1 MLTWTLGDYP
11 SLTELSAQLIET
23 AKAMSLWEVTA
34 VLLAMAY
41 LILAMRENIACWLAA
56 IASTGIYLLLMFR
69 ASLYMESGLQ
79 IFYIAMALY
88 GWYSW
93 KRGDGTG
100 RELKVSSWPGRR
112 HILPLLLILTA
123 TLVSGYLLAAFTN
136 AAMPYL
142 DSFIT
147 WGAVFTTWM
156 VAHKIIQNWH
166 YWFVIDAVSVYLYL
180 NRGLYLTAL
189 LFVLYLV
196 LIVIGLRQW
205 RKSLDAAPA

>member
-1 MLTWTLGDYP
+1 M
-11 SLTELSAQLIET
+11 TELSAQMIET

-34 VLLAMAY
+34 VSLAMAY
-41 LILAMRENIACWLAA
+41 LILAMRENIVCWLAA
-56 IASTGIYLLLMFR
+56 IASTGIYILLMFR

-123 TLVSGYLLAAFTN
+123 TLVSGYLLAAFTD
-136 AAMPYL
+136 AALPYL
-142 DSFIT
+142 DSFTT
-147 WGAVFTTWM
+147 WGAMVSTWM
-156 VAHKIIQNWH
+156 VARKVIQNWH
-166 YWFVIDAVSVYLYL
+166 YWFVIDSASIYLYL

-189 LFVLYLV
+189 LFGLYLV
-196 LIVIGLRQW
+196 LIIIGYRTW
-205 RKSLDAAPA
+205 KKSMATAHV